1 MDDKLHP
8 TMGGYPCTHGQ
19 LTHGT
24 GQMPSWYR
32 RNLAPALCKMG
43 SQSCRTKVT
52 EACGLDQICAGL
64 EAGIEGTVHTVC
76 AMNVINQEDDNEEEW
91 ES

>member
-1 MDDKLHP
+1 
-8 TMGGYPCTHGQ
+8 
-19 LTHGT
+19 
-24 GQMPSWYR
+24 
-32 RNLAPALCKMG
+32 MG

-52 EACGLDQICAGL
+52 EACGLDQICAEL
-64 EAGIEGTVHTVC
+64 EAGVEGTVHTVC